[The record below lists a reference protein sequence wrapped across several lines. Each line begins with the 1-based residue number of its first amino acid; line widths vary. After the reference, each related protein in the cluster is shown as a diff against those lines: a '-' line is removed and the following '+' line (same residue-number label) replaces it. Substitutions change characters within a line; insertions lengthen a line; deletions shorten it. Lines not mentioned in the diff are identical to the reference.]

1 MHNAL
6 KRAGDTHTVADVV
19 EALDT
24 GKMQGFW
31 SDNAMVVTQIV
42 DHPRKRELN
51 VFLAFGDLDEVMAL
65 QPQIAD
71 FGRKHGC
78 AFMVM
83 SGRLGWQKVLPR
95 HGWAKVGVTYALPL
109 GD

>member
-1 MHNAL
+1 MRKAL
-6 KRAGDTHTVADVV
+6 HLAGDTHTVADVV
-19 EALDT
+19 EALEA
-24 GKMQGFW
+24 GKMQSFW
-31 SDNAMVVTQIV
+31 SENAMVVTQIV

-65 QPQIAD
+65 QPQIAE

-109 GD
+109 GE